1 MPGHVAEDHPLYGL
15 VKFKKG
21 FGGKYT
27 EFIGEYDLVFKSAKN
42 GLYNF
47 LEPIYQKNV
56 RRVIK

>member
-1 MPGHVAEDHPLYGL
+1 MYGL

-27 EFIGEYDLVFKSAKN
+27 EFIGEYDLVFNQSKYKM
-42 GLYNF
+42 YNF

-56 RRVIK
+56 RKIINLKKKLKGQK